1 MYVASKILAFA
12 LEPLAWVLLFLLAG
26 LLLLRRWPRTG
37 KGLCWAALLALLLI
51 GWTMPPLLLLRD
63 LEARY
68 PPPPAASAIRK
79 YVGVVVLG
87 GALSNSTLWTAH
99 NQVALNDQAERMTV
113 ALGLAYKYPHLK
125 LLYTGG
131 IAAVPPIGLTE
142 ARRAKWF
149 FDDMGVDPSR
159 VLYEAAS
166 RNTYENAYYSASV
179 PGVDRRQN
187 WLLLTSANHM
197 PRAMGVFLKMGWNV
211 TPYPVDYRSAS
222 VPDWTDYSLHDGPR
236 TWNLVL
242 HELVGYYVYQW
253 SGTL

>member
-1 MYVASKILAFA
+1 M
-12 LEPLAWVLLFLLAG
+12 
-26 LLLLRRWPRTG
+26 
-37 KGLCWAALLALLLI
+37 
-51 GWTMPPLLLLRD
+51 
-63 LEARY
+63 
-68 PPPPAASAIRK
+68 
-79 YVGVVVLG
+79 
-87 GALSNSTLWTAH
+87 
-99 NQVALNDQAERMTV
+99 
-113 ALGLAYKYPHLK
+113 
-125 LLYTGG
+125 
-131 IAAVPPIGLTE
+131 
-142 ARRAKWF
+142 
-149 FDDMGVDPSR
+149 
-159 VLYEAAS
+159 
-166 RNTYENAYYSASV
+166 